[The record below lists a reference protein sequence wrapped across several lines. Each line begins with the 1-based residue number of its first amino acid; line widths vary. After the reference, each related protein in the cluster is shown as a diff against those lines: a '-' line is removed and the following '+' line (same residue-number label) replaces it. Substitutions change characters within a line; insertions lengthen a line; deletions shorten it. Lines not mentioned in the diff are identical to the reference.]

1 MEKRKFARLAMHS
14 DTNIKFNNTMYSGT
28 VRDLSMKGAF
38 VTTDVLIPVN
48 ETVEVTIYTSSTPN
62 MLCDLQAKVIRS
74 TEYGIGLE
82 FEKTVL
88 D

>member
-1 MEKRKFARLAMHS
+1 MEKRKFARLAMHA
-14 DTNIKFNNTMYSGT
+14 DTNIKLNNVIYSGT

-38 VTTDVLIPVN
+38 VMTNASVPIDRM
-48 ETVEVTIYTSSTPN
+48 VEVTIYTSSTPN
-62 MLCDLQAKVIRS
+62 LLCDLQAKVVRS

>member
-14 DTNIKFNNTMYSGT
+14 DTNIKFDSTIYSGT

-38 VTTDVLIPVN
+38 VTTDVRIPVN

-62 MLCDLQAKVIRS
+62 MLCDLQARIVRS

-82 FEKTVL
+82 FEKTAL